1 MPSTC
6 YPLWSSSRCLLA
18 LFSTAAHLA
27 IRFSIAAYSK
37 ASHFTSNTLH
47 CLEIFYYFHFL
58 QILLSELRNSR
69 RIYSCRDQQHMFQ
82 WGSVSLSNSCQLT
95 ISHRN
100 LFVCSQ
106 DAQSLRICEAGHQ
119 IQQTPGSLSSI
130 YHRIQSG
137 PEGPIQNKHT
147 NSTSGDRED
156 IEAGVRPLC
165 CWSLWF
171 YHHLPMRLCQ
181 DHRWG
186 RDNLDG
192 QQLRLLLI
200 WSISNYHNENQHSG
214 NILPHG
220 WH

>member
-1 MPSTC
+1 MAPLTGTTC

-137 PEGPIQNKHT
+137 PEGPIQNKH
-147 NSTSGDRED
+147 
-156 IEAGVRPLC
+156 
-165 CWSLWF
+165 WYSLVDW
-171 YHHLPMRLCQ
+171 
-181 DHRWG
+181 
-186 RDNLDG
+186 NG
-192 QQLRLLLI
+192 Q
-200 WSISNYHNENQHSG
+200 Y
-214 NILPHG
+214 
-220 WH
+220 